1 MPKYKLL
8 LTISEF
14 MYSSQVR
21 NLCDIVSG
29 LDRDIFDIEIGALA
43 VGDEATE
50 EIDALGVPYYLLAT
64 LPPRRLNLRYLRN
77 FVSSPFFLRRKN
89 FALVHS
95 LLYQSLFTEP
105 LILKSF
111 SNAKYV
117 FTKSNIQ
124 WDNHP
129 VNWYL
134 KSKLADS
141 IVSISQLTSDL
152 LIEHG
157 FKNKVRKI
165 FLGINTERF
174 QESQKKRREVRARL
188 GIPAQTL
195 VFGCAAQFIR
205 MKNHTVLVS
214 AFEHLCERHADSR
227 LLLCGPHHSDE
238 YYQEV
243 LLRIERSPVRD
254 KIQLLGTLS
263 DMPAFYSAIDCFVL
277 PSDNEPFGFVFI
289 EAMSCSRPVIACRNG
304 GPLDIIE
311 EGRCGFFAEVDDP
324 LDLAEKMDRY
334 ARNRDLIVAHADAC
348 RKRARELFST
358 EVMVK
363 KHQELYLDILKY
375 GRGD

>member
-1 MPKYKLL
+1 MARKYRLL
-8 LTISEF
+8 MTISEF

-29 LDRDIFDIEIGALA
+29 LDRDCFDIEIGALA

-64 LPPRRLNLRYLRN
+64 LPPRRLNLRYLKN
-77 FVSSPFFLRRKN
+77 FVSSPFFLHRKN
-89 FALVHS
+89 FDLVHS
-95 LLYQSLFTEP
+95 LLYQSLFIEP
-105 LILKSF
+105 LIMKSF
-111 SNAKYV
+111 SNTKYV

-134 KSKLADS
+134 KSRLADS
-141 IVSISQLTSDL
+141 IISISQLTSDL
-152 LIEHG
+152 LIERG

-165 FLGINTERF
+165 FLGINPEHF
-174 QESQKKRREVRARL
+174 QESEKKRREMRARL
-188 GIPAQTL
+188 GISPQTL

-205 MKNHTVLVS
+205 MKNHGVLVR
-214 AFEHLCERHADSR
+214 AFELLCERHADSR
-227 LLLCGPHHSDE
+227 LFFCGPHHGDE

-289 EAMSCSRPVIACRNG
+289 EAMSCNKPVIACRNG

-311 EGRCGFFAEVDDP
+311 EGRCGFLVEVDDP
-324 LDLAEKMDRY
+324 SDLAKKMDKY
-334 ARNRDLIVAHADAC
+334 ARDRNLIVEHGNAC

-363 KHQELYLDILKY
+363 KHQDLYLDLLE
-375 GRGD
+375 